1 MNGQILLQVSREPS
15 LDLSPAATEP
25 DLTPLVAL
33 LSWRLAGFVDE
44 DKYNMYETRKH
55 SRTYGIV
62 CLKDSQ
68 AVLLCC
74 MHTHQQEWPEQAGVA
89 SDTCFFGPKRMT
101 AQVVCLAKCYFI
113 S

>member
-1 MNGQILLQVSREPS
+1 MELVNGHTLLQMSREPS
-15 LDLSPAATEP
+15 LDLNPAATDP

-62 CLKDSQ
+62 CLKDISR
-68 AVLLCC
+68 LYYY
-74 MHTHQQEWPEQAGVA
+74 
-89 SDTCFFGPKRMT
+89 
-101 AQVVCLAKCYFI
+101 VVCTLTSKNGENKQG
-113 S
+113 